1 MRNWR
6 NDCSEHRSNH
16 IDAQYANFRDGGLDG
31 IRDKGL
37 LDSAVNAPFQTFG
50 EELYR
55 STEAKAARLGFSLIK
70 NHPFIDGNKRIGI
83 LAMIT
88 FLELNGISIDYT
100 DDNLIEIGLD
110 LAAGKMAY
118 EQLLVW
124 IIDHAIE

>member
-1 MRNWR
+1 MIILSIEQIILMHSMLI
-6 NDCSEHRSNH
+6 SET
-16 IDAQYANFRDGGLDG
+16 GGLDG

-50 EELYR
+50 EELYK
-55 STEAKAARLGFSLIK
+55 STEAKAARLAFLLVN
-70 NHPFIDGNKRIGI
+70 NHPFVDGNKRTGI

-88 FLELNGISIDYT
+88 FLELNGTSINYT
-100 DDNLIEIGLD
+100 DEDLIKIGLD

-118 EQLLVW
+118 NQLLTW

>member
-1 MRNWR
+1 MIILSIEQIILMHSMLI
-6 NDCSEHRSNH
+6 SET
-16 IDAQYANFRDGGLDG
+16 GGLDG

-50 EELYR
+50 EELYK
-55 STEAKAARLGFSLIK
+55 STEAKAARLAFSLIN
-70 NHPFIDGNKRIGI
+70 NHPFVDGNKRTGI

-88 FLELNGISIDYT
+88 FLELNGTSINYSDE
-100 DDNLIEIGLD
+100 DLIKIGLD

-118 EQLLVW
+118 DQLLTW